1 MKKSLF
7 LGLLFGLISLTA
19 FAGGNAKANSVKGTI
34 TDRQGNPLV
43 GAKVIVKDLQKEVY
57 TDFEGNFIIEAVS
70 ATEHK
75 IEVSHVSFE
84 DVKTK
89 VDFSKEDNN
98 FLAFQLRSR

>member
-1 MKKSLF
+1 MTKSLF

-19 FAGGNAKANSVKGTI
+19 FAGGNNKATSIKGTI

-57 TDFEGNFIIEAVS
+57 TDFEGNFVIEAVS

-75 IEVSHVSFE
+75 IEVKHISFE
-84 DVKTK
+84 EVEKDI
-89 VDFSKEDNN
+89 DFSKADNSY
-98 FLAFQLRSR
+98 LAFQLRSR